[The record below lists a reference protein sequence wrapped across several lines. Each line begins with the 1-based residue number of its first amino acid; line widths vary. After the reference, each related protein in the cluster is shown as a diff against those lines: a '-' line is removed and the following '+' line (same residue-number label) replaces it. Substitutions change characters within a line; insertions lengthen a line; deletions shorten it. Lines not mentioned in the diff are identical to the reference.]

1 MVDFA
6 KLNHQRKAKKAE
18 EKAIAAKAAKGS
30 DERLPDYMRGN
41 PAAPPAKHITEY
53 PDLVDCLPDMAIRV
67 RELIALIKPLEEEKK
82 DLNGQINAL
91 LSAVGVKSI
100 RGDGWLATYVDGGVQ
115 ERIVPE
121 RLLELGLTLE
131 DIEAATERKP
141 KAGYVQVT
149 AQKAK
154 E

>member
-6 KLNHQRKAKKAE
+6 SKLKGKRSAKPSE
-18 EKAIAAKAAKGS
+18 QKAIAKAAVGS
-30 DERLPDYMRGN
+30 DPRLPDYMRGN
-41 PAAPPAKHITEY
+41 PAAPPARHITEY
-53 PDLVDCLPDMAIRV
+53 PDLVDCLPDMAVRY
-67 RELIALIKPLEEEKK
+67 RELLDTIKPLEAEKK
-82 DLNGQINAL
+82 ELGKDINAL
-91 LSAVGVKSI
+91 LDAVGVKAI
-100 RGDGWLATYVDGGVQ
+100 RGDGWLATYVDGGNI

-149 AQKAK
+149 APKG
-154 E
+154 